1 VANVAA
7 VRGMRVVISVGVA
20 LVALAGVGVAT
31 SGASTRQA
39 STSGSAS
46 IGRVT
51 LTFVDPSRPTAANGT
66 YPGAPTRTLPT
77 LVSFPTRGGH
87 PVPGPLPLV
96 VFATGIGDSPT
107 TYQPLFD
114 FWVRAGYV
122 VAEPAFPLSSD
133 QAPGG
138 TTAADFTNQ
147 PGDVRFVTTS
157 MLQASR
163 DTHSPVHGLVDP
175 KRIGDVGKSL
185 GAITV
190 LEVGYNPVS
199 RDPRVKAV
207 IAMTGFVGV
216 DGSHFVGITTPLLL
230 EHGDADR
237 TAPIQGSRDAY
248 AEAQPPKFFVTL
260 FGQTHG
266 SAFGGGT
273 KPAEVVVER
282 TTTDFLDRY
291 VKSQAGGLAR
301 LQRDANV
308 TGVSSL
314 QAVP

>member
-1 VANVAA
+1 MGVTSVAIVLS
-7 VRGMRVVISVGVA
+7 MRFAISIGVVV
-20 LVALAGVGVAT
+20 VALAGAGVAA
-31 SGASTRQA
+31 SAASPNGA
-39 STSGSAS
+39 GLS

-51 LTFVDPSRPTAANGT
+51 LTFVDSSRPTAPNGT
-66 YPGAPTRTLPT
+66 YPGASSRTLPT

-87 PVPGPLPLV
+87 AVAGPLPLV

-147 PGDVRFVTTS
+147 PADVRFVTTS
-157 MLQASR
+157 LLQSSR
-163 DTHSPVHGLVDP
+163 AAHSPVHRLIDP

-199 RDPRVKAV
+199 RDPRVNAV

-216 DGSHFVGITTPLLL
+216 SGPHFAGINTPLLL
-230 EHGDADR
+230 EHGDADT

-248 AEAQPPKFFVTL
+248 AQAQPPKFFVTL

-266 SAFGGGT
+266 SAFGGGP

-291 VKSQAGGLAR
+291 VKGQAGALTR

-308 TGVSSL
+308 NGVSSL
-314 QAVP
+314 QAAP

>member
-1 VANVAA
+1 M
-7 VRGMRVVISVGVA
+7 RGVISVGVA
-20 LVALAGVGVAT
+20 LVALGGAGVAT
-31 SGASTRQA
+31 SGAST
-39 STSGSAS
+39 SGGTS

-51 LTFVDPSRPTAANGT
+51 LTFVDHSRPTAANGS
-66 YPGAPTRTLPT
+66 YPGASSRTLPT

-87 PVPGPLPLV
+87 AVPGPLPLV

-107 TYQPLFD
+107 TYQALFD

-122 VAEPAFPLSSD
+122 VAEPTFPLSSD

-138 TTAADFTNQ
+138 TTAADFPNQ
-147 PGDVRFVTTS
+147 PADVRFVTTS

-163 DTHSPVHGLVDP
+163 DPRSPVHGLVDP

-190 LEVGYNPVS
+190 LETYNPVS

-207 IAMTGFVGV
+207 IAMTGFVGIS
-216 DGSHFVGITTPLLL
+216 GTHFVGINTPLLL
-230 EHGDADR
+230 EHGDADQ

-248 AEAQPPKFFVTL
+248 AQALPPKFFVTL

-291 VKSQAGGLAR
+291 VKGQAGALAR
-301 LQRDANV
+301 LQHDANV
-308 TGVSSL
+308 TSVASL